1 MRIALIVDRFDPR
14 RGGGEHYTGVLAKVL
29 ARRGHQVHVFA
40 YTWAEVDEGI
50 RFHRLPL
57 ISYPRWGK
65 ILSLALSARRVLRSQ
80 NFDVVQGFGRVPFV
94 DVYRPGGGTEPAW
107 LIQDI
112 RSRERGPDRIATGL
126 RRTLSLKVVI
136 NILMERTI
144 YGPSDLPK
152 VVANSQ
158 KVEQDI
164 LRFYKR
170 MDSSRIRVIHNGVD
184 IERFHP
190 RNKGLLGQEVRGAL
204 GLAEDTVTILFMAHN
219 FRLKGLHCLMRSL
232 GDLGEDMGNWVLLVA
247 GRGKKAP
254 FERLAKRCGIG
265 DRTHFLDQVVNPE
278 AIMAASDMLV
288 HPTFYDPFSNV
299 SLEAM
304 ASGVPVITTSHNGA
318 AELIQCAVSGYVI
331 PDAWSVDLL
340 GQKIVAL
347 MSSQERE
354 RMGYEARRIA
364 EQFSWD
370 RHLFEMEA
378 LYEEIL
384 ESPKR

>member
-1 MRIALIVDRFDPR
+1 M
-14 RGGGEHYTGVLAKVL
+14 L

-40 YTWAEVDEGI
+40 YTWTEVDERI
-50 RFHRLPL
+50 RFHHLPL

-65 ILSLALSARRVLRSQ
+65 TFSLAISARRVLRSK
-80 NFDVVQGFGRVPFV
+80 NFDVVQGSGRVPFV
-94 DVYRPGGGTEPAW
+94 DVYRPGGGAEPAW

-112 RSRERGPDRIATGL
+112 RSRERGLDRFATAL
-126 RRTLSLKVVI
+126 RRSLSLKVVI
-136 NILMERTI
+136 NVLMERTI

-158 KVEQDI
+158 KVEKDI

-170 MDSSRIRVIHNGVD
+170 MDPSRIRVIHNGVD

-190 RNKGLLGQEVRGAL
+190 RNKGCLGQEVRRAF

-232 GDLGEDMGNWVLLVA
+232 GHLGEDTENWVLLVA
-247 GRGKKAP
+247 GRGRKAP

-265 DRTHFLDQVVNPE
+265 ERTFFLDQVGNPE
-278 AIMAASDMLV
+278 AILAASDMLV

-304 ASGVPVITTSHNGA
+304 ASGMPVITTSHNGA

-340 GQKIVAL
+340 GQRIVAL

-354 RMGYEARRIA
+354 RMGYEARKIA
-364 EQFSWD
+364 EKFSWD